1 MIFISKCLL
10 PVFSFHFRSTA
21 YYTGPNLFLCLDYYP
36 ALAFWL
42 RAVFT
47 IAKSKQI
54 LWTGP
59 RFCISLSADKKKVE
73 VKSCAKLYI
82 PSTMNTSLDFLAHKW
97 GLLCSKMINHV
108 THGLRTPIEG
118 INQRNLKIWAE
129 VADKIFFGR
138 T

>member
-59 RFCISLSADKKKVE
+59 RFCISLSADKKKL
-73 VKSCAKLYI
+73 KLKAAQSYI
-82 PSTMNTSLDFLAHKW
+82 SQVL
-97 GLLCSKMINHV
+97 
-108 THGLRTPIEG
+108 
-118 INQRNLKIWAE
+118 
-129 VADKIFFGR
+129 
-138 T
+138 

>member
-1 MIFISKCLL
+1 MIPQVCLSINHLAYYPIYMRTMIFISKCLL

-21 YYTGPNLFLCLDYYP
+21 YYTGPNFFLCLDYYP

-82 PSTMNTSLDFLAHKW
+82 PSTINTCLEVLPHKW
-97 GLLCSKMINHV
+97 GLGSLYA
-108 THGLRTPIEG
+108 L
-118 INQRNLKIWAE
+118 
-129 VADKIFFGR
+129 
-138 T
+138 